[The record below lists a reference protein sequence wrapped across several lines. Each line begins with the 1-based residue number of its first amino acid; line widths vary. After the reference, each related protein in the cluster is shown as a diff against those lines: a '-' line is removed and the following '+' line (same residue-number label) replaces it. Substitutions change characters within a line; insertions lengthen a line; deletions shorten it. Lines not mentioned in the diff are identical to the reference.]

1 MVGFAWGY
9 YIQQFGATIIILAA
23 GFIVSCLVSAEKFP
37 QGPLMLNLSGCKQLV
52 FPPLAQLYMQTT
64 FTIFNT
70 FHDHHVQLKPF
81 KRIYEILH

>member
-23 GFIVSCLVSAEKFP
+23 GFIVSCLVSAEIFP

-52 FPPLAQLYMQTT
+52 FPPLAQLCT
-64 FTIFNT
+64 
-70 FHDHHVQLKPF
+70 H
-81 KRIYEILH
+81 